1 MAATVP
7 ERMKQYGYFGEDTY
21 QPEVA
26 DLCLRA
32 AKEYLKGAD
41 VPEKADS
48 ALYDMACYMLAMH
61 WYDHRGVVTIGTV
74 QGEIALGVNSIIHQ
88 IQNSGG
94 ASV

>member
-7 ERMKQYGYFGEDTY
+7 EMMKQYGYFGEDTY

-32 AKEYLKGAD
+32 AKEYLKGAG
-41 VPEKADS
+41 VPEKTDS

-61 WYDHRGVVTIGTV
+61 WYDNRGVVTIGTV
-74 QGEIALGVNSIIHQ
+74 QGTIALGVNSIIHQ
-88 IQNSGG
+88 IQDYGG
-94 ASV
+94 VSA